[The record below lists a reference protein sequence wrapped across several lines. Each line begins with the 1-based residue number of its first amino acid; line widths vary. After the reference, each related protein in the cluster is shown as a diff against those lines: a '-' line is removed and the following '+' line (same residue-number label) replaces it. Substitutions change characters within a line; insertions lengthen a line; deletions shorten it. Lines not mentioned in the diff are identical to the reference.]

1 MTAEELIQRAK
12 DFSEKNNVPIT
23 KNQFE
28 GTVDDPVPPL
38 PYMVYLTPHATG
50 RGADGLN
57 NLKAQEIDFELYTMA
72 DDEERERLA
81 AAFEMEVLPDV
92 EYDAYLAPVAD
103 EDCYQTAYEVRG
115 LLKKTKGAKKA

>member
-1 MTAEELIQRAK
+1 
-12 DFSEKNNVPIT
+12 
-23 KNQFE
+23 
-28 GTVDDPVPPL
+28 
-38 PYMVYLTPHATG
+38 
-50 RGADGLN
+50 
-57 NLKAQEIDFELYTMA
+57 MA

>member
-38 PYMVYLTPHATG
+38 PYMVYLTPHETG
-50 RGADGLN
+50 RRADGLN
-57 NLKAQEIDFELYTMA
+57 NLKAQEIVLNFTPWRMMKNGKDW
-72 DDEERERLA
+72 RRRLKWKCCR
-81 AAFEMEVLPDV
+81 MWSMTHIWP
-92 EYDAYLAPVAD
+92 
-103 EDCYQTAYEVRG
+103 R
-115 LLKKTKGAKKA
+115 

>member
-28 GTVDDPVPPL
+28 GTVDDPVPTL
-38 PYMVYLTPHATG
+38 PYMVYLTPHETG

>member
-28 GTVDDPVPPL
+28 GTVDDPVPPP
-38 PYMVYLTPHATG
+38 PYMVYLTPHETG

-92 EYDAYLAPVAD
+92 EYDAYLAQVAD

>member
-38 PYMVYLTPHATG
+38 PYMVYLTLHETG

-92 EYDAYLAPVAD
+92 EYDASLAQVAD

>member
-38 PYMVYLTPHATG
+38 PYMVYLTQHETG

-92 EYDAYLAPVAD
+92 EYDAYLAQVAD

>member
-28 GTVDDPVPPL
+28 GTMDDPVPPL
-38 PYMVYLTPHATG
+38 PYMVYLTPHEKG

>member
-38 PYMVYLTPHATG
+38 PYMVYLTPHEAG

-92 EYDAYLAPVAD
+92 EYDAYLAQVAD

>member
-38 PYMVYLTPHATG
+38 PYTVYLTPHETG

-92 EYDAYLAPVAD
+92 EYDAYLAQVAD